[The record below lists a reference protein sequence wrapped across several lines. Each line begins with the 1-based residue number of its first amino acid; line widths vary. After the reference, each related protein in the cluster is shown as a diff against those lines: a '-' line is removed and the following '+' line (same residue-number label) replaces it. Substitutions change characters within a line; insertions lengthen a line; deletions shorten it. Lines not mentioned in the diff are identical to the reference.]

1 MRVLGIL
8 APRIHRQ
15 RTPSTV
21 PFRRRVRIAS
31 GCKPLEPVAPW
42 RMIRAASRIP
52 LRRPGRSDRR
62 AGDSAV
68 RSREAIV
75 QVSDLHNLDGV
86 RGPPAQADRKA
97 RVPRGRP
104 PNAAAQ
110 AAELHGIPPFKR
122 EQLAR
127 EAPRPAE
134 VPLAAHFIASPGRLE
149 RRAICV
155 PCCGSRPIPR
165 LPARFS

>member
-1 MRVLGIL
+1 MRLPTVSTVTPLTTSGAARCGDAVLRACSHARQYGLQDRMRVLGIP
-8 APRIHRQ
+8 ARRIHRQ

-21 PFRRRVRIAS
+21 PFRRRGRVAS

-52 LRRPGRSDRR
+52 LRRPACSDRR

-110 AAELHGIPPFKR
+110 AAH
-122 EQLAR
+122 
-127 EAPRPAE
+127 
-134 VPLAAHFIASPGRLE
+134 SPGVL
-149 RRAICV
+149 
-155 PCCGSRPIPR
+155 
-165 LPARFS
+165 

>member
-1 MRVLGIL
+1 MRVLGIP
-8 APRIHRQ
+8 ARRIHRR

-21 PFRRRVRIAS
+21 PFRRRGRTAS
-31 GCKPLEPVAPW
+31 GCKPLEPEARW
-42 RMIRAASRIP
+42 RMIRAVSRIP
-52 LRRPGRSDRR
+52 LRRPSRSDRR

-68 RSREAIV
+68 RSCEAIV
-75 QVSDLHNLDGV
+75 QVSDLHNLDGA

-110 AAELHGIPPFKR
+110 PHGIPPFKC

-127 EAPRPAE
+127 ESPRPAE
-134 VPLAAHFIASPGRLE
+134 VPLAAHFIASPGPLE
-149 RRAICV
+149 RQAICA